1 MYLYNK
7 IKEHPELPFYPR
19 TFIFG
24 AKASAGYERAK
35 KIIKLIN
42 NVADVINND
51 ASIKN
56 KIKVVFIEDYRVSNA
71 EIIFAAADVSEQIST
86 AGKEASGTGN
96 MKMML
101 SGAVTLGTRDG
112 ANVEIFAEAG
122 DENNY
127 PFGATVE
134 ELEAL
139 RAGYRPRALYEADPH
154 IRRALDALDDG
165 TFGDPDGALADLKSS
180 LLDGASW
187 QPADAYFLLKDFASY
202 REARLR
208 ANGDFL
214 HDPDGFARKALRNI
228 AHAGKFSSD
237 RSVREYAEKIWRVQ

>member
-1 MYLYNK
+1 MAEKINADPEMNDRLRVVFAANYNCSLA
-7 IKEHPELPFYPR
+7 E
-19 TFIFG
+19 
-24 AKASAGYERAK
+24 
-35 KIIKLIN
+35 KIIPATDI
-42 NVADVINND
+42 
-51 ASIKN
+51 
-56 KIKVVFIEDYRVSNA
+56 
-71 EIIFAAADVSEQIST
+71 SEQIST

>member
-1 MYLYNK
+1 MVEKINADPETNDRLRVVFAANYNCSLA
-7 IKEHPELPFYPR
+7 E
-19 TFIFG
+19 
-24 AKASAGYERAK
+24 
-35 KIIKLIN
+35 KIIPATDI
-42 NVADVINND
+42 
-51 ASIKN
+51 
-56 KIKVVFIEDYRVSNA
+56 
-71 EIIFAAADVSEQIST
+71 SEQIST

-165 TFGDPDGALADLKSS
+165 TFGDPDGVLADLKSS

-214 HDPDGFARKALRNI
+214 RDPDGFARKALRNI